1 MTNSNQNNENL
12 PKILCKYLPLKDLTH
27 FYYRNENINTML
39 TENKIFFPDY
49 RKLNDPKEGNNCNII
64 LNEETIDKQ
73 ENEHPLIKYLKL
85 KFRILSLTKDC
96 FNESMWDRYAGG
108 YNSLNKTYEGICIGF
123 KTNNEVFN
131 EARKIEYV
139 NEPKV
144 KNITKEFDELKG
156 YFEKDNI
163 SYKDEEYENLIK
175 PLKEKIKESF
185 FYKDEYW
192 EKEEEYRIV
201 DERNFF
207 LVDSEKELEFELI
220 KCILRENN
228 LEELIKNISE
238 VETTDS
244 KEEKTICPYKDLK
257 KFYKEFIH
265 DISKDDKNKNSNEV
279 INKIIEEIYKMNEK
293 FKKENYHN
301 IEEIYKMNEN
311 SRKKGNKSYNY
322 DFFEYSHKEIACLI
336 AGCDLEKKCLE
347 IFNKYLK
354 QYNNDYEDFINSLIK
369 SENVL
374 EKMHEN
380 KKIFKKKINV
390 KLIKESNKIIND
402 MLLKFEENINK
413 KNINEQLK
421 KDINEYLKLIEY
433 IMQTITNENDE
444 ENEEY
449 NKSNGIFIA
458 FYQSQQNLLINL
470 IPEVRGI
477 FKFYLFELKFKREFT
492 EIFGEKNVEKI
503 IKYIFEEKIYDK
515 DILKKNYYIFVL
527 EYVYSKIKYFF
538 RNINE
543 LKNIENYKNNPEKL
557 EEDIKDFCKNNP
569 EKFKKEIKK
578 LAKDISK
585 IIEFI
590 SHAEPKSELSFI
602 YSSYY
607 QRLYDSLNLFFNN
620 KTEKL
625 EELKK
630 QNKEFYENFKNIKFY
645 KTITENGQIQL
656 TNCITGKI
664 IKNQEELEKDIENQ
678 EELEK
683 DIKENK
689 KNKEPEVSLVKN

>member
-12 PKILCKYLPLKDLTH
+12 PKFLYKYLPLKDLTH
-27 FYYRNENINTML
+27 LYYRSANINAML
-39 TENKIFFPDY
+39 PKSMIFFPDY

-64 LNEETIDKQ
+64 LNKETIDKQ

-85 KFRILSLTKDC
+85 KYRILSLTKDC

-108 YNSLNKTYEGICIGF
+108 YDSLNKTYEGICIGF

-131 EARKIEYV
+131 KARKIEYV

-144 KNITKEFDELKG
+144 KNITKEFDELKV
-156 YFEKDNI
+156 YFKEDNI
-163 SYKDEEYENLIK
+163 SYEDEEYKNLIK

-201 DERNFF
+201 EERSFF
-207 LVDSEKELEFELI
+207 IADSEKELELEFELI
-220 KCILRENN
+220 KCIFKKNN

-238 VETTDS
+238 VKTTDP
-244 KEEKTICPYKDLK
+244 KEEKPICPYENLK
-257 KFYKEFIH
+257 KFYEEFIH

-293 FKKENYHN
+293 FKKENNYHDD
-301 IEEIYKMNEN
+301 
-311 SRKKGNKSYNY
+311 

-336 AGCDLEKKCLE
+336 TGCDLYEKCLE

-354 QYNNDYEDFINSLIK
+354 QYNNDFEDFINSLIK
-369 SENVL
+369 FENVL

-433 IMQTITNENDE
+433 IMQTVTNENDK

-449 NKSNGIFIA
+449 DKSHGIFIA
-458 FYQSQQNLLINL
+458 FYRQPQNLLINL

-477 FKFYLFELKFKREFT
+477 FKFYLFELKFKRKLT
-492 EIFGEKNVEKI
+492 EIFGKKNVEKI

-538 RNINE
+538 KNINE

-569 EKFKKEIKK
+569 EKFKNTEEIKK

-590 SHAEPKSELSFI
+590 SHAEPKGELSFI

-607 QRLYDSLNLFFNN
+607 QKLYHSLNLFFIN
-620 KTEKL
+620 KL
-625 EELKK
+625 EKI
-630 QNKEFYENFKNIKFY
+630 NKEFYENLKNIKFY
-645 KTITENGQIQL
+645 KTIIKNGQIQL

-683 DIKENK
+683 DIEEDK
-689 KNKEPEVSLVKN
+689 KNKEPEVSLMKN